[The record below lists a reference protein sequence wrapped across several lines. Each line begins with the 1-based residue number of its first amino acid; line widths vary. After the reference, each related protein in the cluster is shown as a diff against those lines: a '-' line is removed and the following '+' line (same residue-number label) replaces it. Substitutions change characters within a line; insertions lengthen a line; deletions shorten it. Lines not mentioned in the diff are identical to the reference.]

1 MKPLILLY
9 SETNEKNISER
20 MGLPEYSYYFVL
32 KWFTPILKEI
42 GDVKVIYS
50 PKVEADE
57 IYLECKQ
64 VGRPCVLLSFSAP
77 HCTLLP
83 EYCPTIPVVAWEFER
98 IPDHQW
104 DENPFSDWRALFQKT
119 GMAITHSE
127 FAKQAIQR
135 AMPEGFPVWSIPAP
149 VWDRFHAW
157 GQQLNRGQ
165 RTPGQGL
172 DVTIHGA
179 MFDSANHISSDPQ
192 AQWLVL
198 PPPPPPPPVEPPPPP
213 AIDPVLE
220 RKLKRKARRKR
231 SLEKLLARL
240 SGKSRAAVLAVEPA
254 PAPAPPPLP
263 PPPPPSPTDHIER
276 RLSAKGVVFAS
287 VLNSRDGRKN
297 WVDLITAFA
306 SEFQNT
312 PDAVLI
318 FKLNDPDSHRSF
330 MDLEHELKRFIWLK
344 CRIIAFNGY
353 LPDDDYKRF
362 LSSVDYIVNASSGE
376 GQCLPLMELMSMG
389 TPAIAPDHTSMA
401 DYINSDNAVILPSTQ
416 YLSGWPHD
424 PRYVYSTLAYKTPWD
439 ALRDSY
445 GVAYEIAKNDHA
457 TYQRMSQNAAAQL
470 ENHCSSDR
478 ALDLLIQA
486 LRFRLADSLQ

>member
-42 GDVKVIYS
+42 GDVKVIYQ
-50 PKVEADE
+50 PKIEADQ
-57 IYLECKQ
+57 IYLECKRE
-64 VGRPCVLLSFSAP
+64 GRPCVLLSFSAP

-83 EYCPTIPVVAWEFER
+83 DICPTIPVVAWEFER
-98 IPDHQW
+98 IPDQQW
-104 DENPFSDWRALFQKT
+104 DENPFNDWRALFHKT

-127 FAKQAIQR
+127 FAKKAIQR
-135 AMPEGFPVWSIPAP
+135 AMPDGFPVWSIPAP

-157 GQQLNRGQ
+157 GKQLNRIN

-172 DVTIHGA
+172 DIAIHGA
-179 MFDSANHISSDPQ
+179 MFDSANHISADPQ
-192 AQWLVL
+192 AQWIL
-198 PPPPPPPPVEPPPPP
+198 PPPPVEPPPAP
-213 AIDPVLE
+213 AIDAKLE

-231 SLEKLLARL
+231 SLEKFLARL
-240 SGKSRAAVLAVEPA
+240 SGKSRTVAVLSEPA
-254 PAPAPPPLP
+254 P
-263 PPPPPSPTDHIER
+263 PPPPPAPPAPTDRIER
-276 RLSAKGVVFAS
+276 RLSVTGVVFAS

-306 SEFQNT
+306 SKFQNT

-330 MDLEHELKRFIWLK
+330 MDLEHELKRFLWLK

-353 LPDDDYKRF
+353 IPDDDYKRF
-362 LSSVDYIVNASSGE
+362 LSGVDYVVNASSGE

-389 TPAIAPDHTSMA
+389 TPAIAPNHTSMA
-401 DYINSDNAVILPSTQ
+401 DYINTDNALVLPSTQ

-424 PRYVYSTLAYKTPWD
+424 PRYIYSTHAYKTPWD
-439 ALRDSY
+439 ALRETY
-445 GVAYEIAKNDHA
+445 GVAYEVAKNDHGR
-457 TYQRMSQNAAAQL
+457 YHRMSQNAAEQL
-470 ENHCSSDR
+470 EHHCSTSH
-478 ALDLLIQA
+478 ALALLKQA
-486 LRFRLADSLQ
+486 LTFGLSKSV